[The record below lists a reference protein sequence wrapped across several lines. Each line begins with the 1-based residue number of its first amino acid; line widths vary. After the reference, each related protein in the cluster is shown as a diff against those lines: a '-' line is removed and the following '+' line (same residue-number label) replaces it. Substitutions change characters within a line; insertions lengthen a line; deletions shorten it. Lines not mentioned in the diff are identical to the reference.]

1 MYAIHVDSPLDDDRR
16 RECLSDGDLFVY
28 SARPSTRAL
37 VDFAADMVEEAFGSL
52 EPETAQYEMSVDAYV
67 ALLADLKPRFTHHPE
82 SKRLIID
89 MLIDVGCDPERVYFD
104 VPRMRTSTAEEY
116 LTTGIAYPHRDTW
129 YSAPLCQLNWWLPV
143 YPISADNGLAFYPR
157 YWYTPVKNSSRVYN
171 DAEWNARSRE
181 IAGGQIDT
189 DTPAL
194 PKPEEEVE
202 PDPQIRPLCEPGGIV
217 LFSGAQLHSSVP
229 NGSTKTRFSI
239 DLRTVNIEDA
249 AGGVGAPNIDSEC
262 TGTTVGDFL
271 RCSDLAH
278 VPEYLVSEY
287 DTPRATAD
295 TSA

>member
-1 MYAIHVDSPLDDDRR
+1 VYAIHVDSPLDDQSR
-16 RECLSDGDLFVY
+16 RECLYDGDLFVY

-52 EPETAQYEMSVDAYV
+52 EPETAQYEMAVEAYA
-67 ALLADLKPRFTHHPE
+67 ALLADLKPRFMHHPE

-104 VPRMRTSTAEEY
+104 LPRIRTSTTKGY

-129 YSAPLCQLNWWLPV
+129 YSAPPCQLNWWLPI
-143 YPISADNGLAFYPR
+143 YRISADNGMAFHPR
-157 YWYTPVKNSSRVYN
+157 YWYTPVRNSSRVYN
-171 DAEWNARSRE
+171 YAEWNATSRK
-181 IAGGQIDT
+181 IAGGQAGT
-189 DTPAL
+189 ENRVL

-202 PDPQIRPLCEPGGIV
+202 LDPQIRPLCEPGGII
-217 LFSGAQLHSSVP
+217 LFSAAQLHSSVP
-229 NGSTKTRFSI
+229 NVSAKTRFSV
-239 DLRTVNIEDA
+239 DLRTVDIEDA
-249 AGGVGAPNIDSEC
+249 AAGIGAPNIDSEC

-271 RCSDLAH
+271 RCSDLAQM
-278 VPEYLVSEY
+278 PEDLVSEY